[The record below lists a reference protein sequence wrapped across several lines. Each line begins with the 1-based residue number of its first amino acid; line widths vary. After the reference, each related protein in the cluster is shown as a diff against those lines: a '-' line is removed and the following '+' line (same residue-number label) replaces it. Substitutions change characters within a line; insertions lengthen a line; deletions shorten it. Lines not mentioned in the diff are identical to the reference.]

1 MKAIG
6 WIIGIIA
13 LIVVGLG
20 VYLVMNSGSL
30 IKTAVETL
38 GPRYLGVDV
47 SLDAAEISITE
58 GTGELRGLVI
68 GNPAGFEGPHAF
80 SLGSIRLGLDP
91 TAQSESLIV
100 IREILV
106 DSADLALIAH
116 GRQTNLQAIMA
127 TLEGDGA
134 DEPAGAES
142 SSADSG
148 PKMIIEHFAFTNART
163 SLDSDVVGGRNVSI
177 PDVVLDGIGEKSQGV
192 TVREAITQLLRPI
205 VRASTQALAS
215 EGLNVD
221 ELKANA
227 REKVDA
233 ELQDRLGTSL
243 DSLKDRISQ

>member
-6 WIIGIIA
+6 WIIGITL

-20 VYLVMNSGSL
+20 VYLVLNSGSL

-47 SLDAAEISITE
+47 SLDSAEISLTE

-68 GNPAGFEGPHAF
+68 GNPVGFDGPHAF
-80 SLGSIRLGLDP
+80 SLGLIRLGIDP

-106 DSADLALIAH
+106 DAADLAIVAH
-116 GRQTNLQAIMA
+116 GKQTNLQAIMA
-127 TLEGDGA
+127 NLEGDGSA
-134 DEPAGAES
+134 GTSGEPE
-142 SSADSG
+142 SADSG
-148 PKMIIEHFAFTNART
+148 PKMIIDHFAFTNAHT
-163 SLDSDVVGGRNVSI
+163 SLDSDLVGERSVSV
-177 PDVVLDGIGEKSQGV
+177 PDVVLDGIGRKSQGV
-192 TVREAITQLLRPI
+192 TIREAMKQLLGPI
-205 VRASTQALAS
+205 VRASTQALAA

-221 ELKANA
+221 QIKADA

-233 ELQDRLGTSL
+233 ELKDRLGTGL
-243 DSLKDRISQ
+243 DSLKDRFNQ